1 MGEDL
6 RSSAAGLLVP
16 VLALV
21 LAGLGIVATAAE
33 KAGLK
38 SRVIA
43 IGEGRISPRAGAVAK
58 GTTVIWLNSAN
69 GNVNISFD
77 KGKEVQAV
85 CTAATHFTLEAEG
98 KYQSGPIP
106 RGATASLRFE
116 GTGKYRYTVA
126 GFERG
131 TLTLG
136 GQIIVK

>member
-1 MGEDL
+1 MTKDL
-6 RSSAAGLLVP
+6 RGNVVGLL

-21 LAGLGIVATAAE
+21 LTGLGIVATAAE

-38 SRVIA
+38 AKVVI
-43 IGEGRISPRAGAVAK
+43 IGEGRISPKVGTVTK

-69 GNVNISFD
+69 GNVNIFFD

-85 CTAATHFTLEAEG
+85 CAAPTHFTLDAEG
-98 KYQSGPIP
+98 KYQSGVIP
-106 RGATASLRFE
+106 RGATASLRFVRA
-116 GTGKYRYTVA
+116 GKYRFTVA

-131 TLTLG
+131 ALTLG